1 MKKTVL
7 TVAASSVVMLGTM
20 APEASAEKYSVEKN
34 DTLWGIANQY
44 STTAQ
49 KLMDTNKLKAD
60 VIFPNQSLETGDND
74 EESKDT
80 YTIKSGDTLSEI
92 ALDKGVT
99 VEDLKEWNDLSSSLI
114 VTGDELK
121 IKDSGDNSEQTEEKS
136 KDETSADS
144 EKAEKEEAKDEE
156 ADAKAEEE
164 ADAKAEEEADAKAE
178 EEADAKAEK
187 EAEEQAEEEAEEQA
201 EKEAEEQAEKEAE
214 EQAEEE
220 AEEQAEKEAEEQ
232 AEKEAE
238 EQAEKEAEEQAEKE

>member
-74 EESKDT
+74 EETEDT

-92 ALDKGVT
+92 ALDKGVS

-114 VTGDELK
+114 FTGDGLK

-136 KDETSADS
+136 EDQTSEHS
-144 EKAEKEEAKDEE
+144 EKAENEEAKADDE
-156 ADAKAEEE
+156 ADTKAEEE
-164 ADAKAEEEADAKAE
+164 AE
-178 EEADAKAEK
+178 AKAEK
-187 EAEEQAEEEAEEQA
+187 
-201 EKEAEEQAEKEAE
+201 
-214 EQAEEE
+214 E

-238 EQAEKEAEEQAEKE
+238 EQAEKEAEEQAEKEAEEQAEKEAEEQAEKEAEEQAEKEAEEQAEKE

>member
-1 MKKTVL
+1 
-7 TVAASSVVMLGTM
+7 
-20 APEASAEKYSVEKN
+20 ASAEKYSVEKN

-60 VIFPNQSLETGDND
+60 VIFPNQSLGTGDND
-74 EESKDT
+74 EETEDT

-92 ALDKGVT
+92 ALDKGVS

-114 VTGDELK
+114 FTGDELK

-136 KDETSADS
+136 EDQTSVDS
-144 EKAEKEEAKDEE
+144 EKAEKEGAKAEEE

-178 EEADAKAEK
+178 EEADAKAEE
-187 EAEEQAEEEAEEQA
+187 EADAKAEEEAEAKA
-201 EKEAEEQAEKEAE
+201 EK
-214 EQAEEE
+214 
-220 AEEQAEKEAEEQ
+220 
-232 AEKEAE
+232 
-238 EQAEKEAEEQAEKE
+238 